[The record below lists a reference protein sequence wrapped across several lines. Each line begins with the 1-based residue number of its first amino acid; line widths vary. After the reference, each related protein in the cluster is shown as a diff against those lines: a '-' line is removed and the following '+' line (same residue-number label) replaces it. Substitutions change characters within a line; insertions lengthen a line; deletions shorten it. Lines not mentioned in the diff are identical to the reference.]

1 MAGIDYGQ
9 YFVCSTLKGLLNINA
24 LEQVNLRSAVT
35 HGGSTIGTANIRYV
49 EEDGAN
55 FRVYLFNIDMNSG
68 QPLKSVKSIGTS
80 TTKYADIVLEGGRAL
95 IKDGQKQKMV
105 FNLPK
110 SRPKAITDIDFEVQR
125 AITATTNGSG
135 VCFTR

>member
-1 MAGIDYGQ
+1 M
-9 YFVCSTLKGLLNINA
+9 
-24 LEQVNLRSAVT
+24 RSAVT

-68 QPLKSVKSIGTS
+68 STLKSVKSIGTS

-110 SRPKAITDIDFEVQR
+110 SRPKMITDVDFEVQR

-135 VCFTR
+135 VMQTI